1 MFETWQ
7 RWVLALLKVPPEPQ
21 PPLGE
26 PASLRVFRAG
36 RNYYK
41 LRLATWAATQLL
53 ALGAFVFWTA
63 ILIDVEA
70 AVRARQLTPLM
81 PPVPAEARE
90 GAGQGTGPETAPS
103 DARKSSKN
111 RAERFAD
118 RIRSAATKVAP
129 AKGTE
134 KRRGIREWI
143 SGYKQF
149 FVEMALLL
157 PAWVF
162 PLLWVVKIGGFLVYL
177 GQIPLTYAVRRLDFE
192 LRWYMVT
199 DRSLR
204 LRHGVWKV
212 SESTMSFANVQ
223 QVTVTQGPIQRL
235 LGLADLKVQS
245 AGGGS
250 AYGETK
256 QAGDDMHV
264 GLFRHV
270 TNAPEIRDLI
280 LDRLRRFRESGIGD
294 PDDASG
300 LAPVAPGVAN
310 GQALA
315 AARELLAEARAWRST
330 LS

>member
-1 MFETWQ
+1 MFDAW
-7 RWVLALLKVPPEPQ
+7 RRGVLALLKVPPEPQ

-36 RNYYK
+36 HNYYK
-41 LRLATWAATQLL
+41 LRLATWAATQAL
-53 ALGAFVFWTA
+53 ALGAFLFWTA

-70 AVRARQLTPLM
+70 AVRDRKLAPAAA
-81 PPVPAEARE
+81 PVPADARD
-90 GAGQGTGPETAPS
+90 GAGAAGAAATPPS
-103 DARKSSKN
+103 GARPSPGN
-111 RAERFAD
+111 RADRFSD
-118 RIRSAATKVAP
+118 RIRSAATTIAP
-129 AKGTE
+129 AKGAD
-134 KRRGIREWI
+134 KPRGLREWI
-143 SGYKQF
+143 SGYKRF
-149 FVEMALLL
+149 FVEVALLL

-162 PLLWVVKIGGFLVYL
+162 PLLWVAKIGGFLVYL
-177 GQIPLTYAVRRLDFE
+177 GQIPLTYAVRRLDYE

-250 AYGETK
+250 VPPGSK
-256 QAGDDMHV
+256 HAGDDMHV
-264 GLFRHV
+264 GWFRHV

-280 LDRLRRFRESGIGD
+280 LERLRRFRESGIGD

-300 LAPVAPGVAN
+300 LAPETSPVVKGA
-310 GQALA
+310 ALE
-315 AARELLAEARAWRST
+315 AARELLAEARAWRT
-330 LS
+330 RLS

>member
-1 MFETWQ
+1 MFEAW
-7 RWVLALLKVPPEPQ
+7 RNWVLALLRVPPEPQ
-21 PPLGE
+21 PPLGD

-41 LRLATWAATQLL
+41 LRLATWAATQVF
-53 ALGAFVFWTA
+53 ALGVFLFWTA

-70 AVRARQLTPLM
+70 AVRDRKLA
-81 PPVPAEARE
+81 PPAATVAPESRE
-90 GAGQGTGPETAPS
+90 GAGTAAGPEAAPPE
-103 DARKSSKN
+103 ARRSAGS
-111 RAERFAD
+111 RADRFSD
-118 RIRSAATKVAP
+118 RIRSAATKIAP
-129 AKGTE
+129 GKGAE
-134 KRRGIREWI
+134 KPRGLREWI

-149 FVEMALLL
+149 FVEVALLL

-162 PLLWVVKIGGFLVYL
+162 PLLWVAKIGGFLVYL

-204 LRHGVWKV
+204 LRHGVWRV

-223 QVTVTQGPIQRL
+223 QVTVTQGPLQRL

-250 AYGETK
+250 VHAAGK

-270 TNAPEIRDLI
+270 TNAAEIRDLI
-280 LDRLRRFRESGIGD
+280 LERLRRFRESGIGD
-294 PDDASG
+294 PDDAKG
-300 LAPVAPGVAN
+300 LTAETPPAEKGP
-310 GQALA
+310 ALE
-315 AARELLAEARAWRST
+315 AARELLAEARAWRARVP
-330 LS
+330 